1 MQLQNISQTWITANY
16 KDKQK
21 LQQLVFP
28 EGIYFNKEIGRV
40 RISKI
45 NSLFA
50 AIPIIAR
57 DTEENKNGD
66 SLTNRHQSSQVPRTG
81 IEPAHPC
88 ERQILSLLRLP
99 IPPSGQLLVVNWV
112 ANIGASLCT
121 CQNTS

>member
-1 MQLQNISQTWITANY
+1 MYS
-16 KDKQK
+16 
-21 LQQLVFP
+21 
-28 EGIYFNKEIGRV
+28 KENGAV
-40 RISKI
+40 RTLKI

-66 SLTNRHQSSQVPRTG
+66 SLKNRHQSSQVPRTG

-99 IPPSGQLLVVNWV
+99 IPPSGQLLIVNWA

-121 CQNTS
+121 CQNTG